1 MDNLNEQQVPLR
13 ADGTPKVRFEVMMR
27 PAGNGVIEKAVF
39 INGEELDWAIDAS
52 SLMEARAMGPKF
64 FRAVQADIIRHY
76 VESVSEVVGRKVTV
90 EDIQNATKTG
100 WI

>member
-1 MDNLNEQQVPLR
+1 MNDNNNSSVPLR

-27 PAGNGVIEKAVF
+27 PAANGVIEKAVF
-39 INGEELDWAIDAS
+39 IDGEELDWAMDAS

-90 EDIQNATKTG
+90 EDIQNARQTG